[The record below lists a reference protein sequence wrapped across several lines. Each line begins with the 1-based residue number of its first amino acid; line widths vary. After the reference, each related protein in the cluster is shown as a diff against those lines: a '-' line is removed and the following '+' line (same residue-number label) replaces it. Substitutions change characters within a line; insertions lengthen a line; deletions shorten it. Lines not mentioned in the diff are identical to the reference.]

1 MPIDGVI
8 TYVTCCNNL
17 TTLPLHAALGCP
29 TNGHVNEGGV
39 LSLVA
44 ESNCPAVTTEV
55 GDVVEDSTNES
66 RGERRGARDGW
77 MDFFSF
83 RFAPS
88 EREWTERSAALV
100 VLRFCVSLP
109 FPTDPPKTESC

>member
-1 MPIDGVI
+1 MAVI

-17 TTLPLHAALGCP
+17 TTLPPHAALGCP

-55 GDVVEDSTNES
+55 GGVGEDSIDQS
-66 RGERRGARDGW
+66 RGETRGARERVDG
-77 MDFFSF
+77 FLFVSF
-83 RFAPS
+83 RTQ
-88 EREWTERSAALV
+88 REGMDAALCSASSTTLLRQSPLP
-100 VLRFCVSLP
+100 LRFP
-109 FPTDPPKTESC
+109 